1 MAHVKIRQ
9 LPDGT
14 SRFRRDDSF
23 VIAQS
28 SGGNVTR
35 KISASSLAGK
45 LYSAGSH
52 ITINSSG
59 VIAVSDKWQS
69 QIDSLRVDF
78 NNFKSSTA
86 SDISSLRSRMTQAES
101 KITTLENKPAKEHS
115 FVDLTYTHFGRSGS
129 ITNTYANIA
138 KNLFSTLPKGST
150 LDVLWRQYW
159 TYGTGNGSA
168 AAQRFYLTRYS
179 KTADS
184 NSWSTTWTREVNG
197 NKYRSGRD
205 SYGNF

>member
-1 MAHVKIRQ
+1 MAHIKIRH

-14 SRFRRDDSF
+14 SKFLRSDQF
-23 VIAQS
+23 VVAQS

-35 KISASSLAGK
+35 RISASSLAGK

-78 NNFKSSTA
+78 DNFKTSVNA
-86 SDISSLRSRMTQAES
+86 DLSSLKTRMTQAES
-101 KITTLENKPAKEHS
+101 KITAVENTPAKEHA
-115 FVDLTYTHFGRSGS
+115 FVDMTYTYFGQGQN
-129 ITNTYANIA
+129 ITSTYVNVA
-138 KNLFSTLPKGST
+138 KNLFKNLPKGST
-150 LDVLWRQYW
+150 MDVLWYRYW
-159 TYGTGNGSA
+159 RWGTGNGSA
-168 AAQRFYLTRYS
+168 SASKYYLSRYS

-184 NSWSTTWTREVNG
+184 NSWSGVWTREVSG
-197 NKYRSGRD
+197 NKFRSGRD
-205 SYGNF
+205 SYGSY